1 MTDPLN
7 KSSDLNYKKIPRSLT
22 LNNNPKPSWKK
33 EKPPKNPNEKR
44 GKARVHVNQRLT
56 RKQELF
62 VKELVSNDGQIT
74 LIEAAERAGYSKSS
88 AHVRAYEL
96 TNPHVC
102 PHVVSAI
109 KRERDILDEKFGVNY
124 ARHIR
129 DLQHIRDM
137 ALENGAYSA
146 AVQAEYRRG
155 MAQGDIYVNKSEIRH
170 GSIDSMSKDAVVKAI
185 EEIKRSYG
193 EHTIDITPDREE
205 GSGPLSATEVSD
217 QEVEEELSSN

>member
-1 MTDPLN
+1 MKEPLN
-7 KSSDLNYKKIPRSLT
+7 KSSDLNFKKIPRSLV
-22 LNNNPKPSWKK
+22 LNNNPKPSWRK

-44 GKARVHVNQRLT
+44 GKVRVHEGQKLT

-74 LIEAAERAGYSKSS
+74 LIEAAERAGYAKSS
-88 AHVRAYEL
+88 THVRAYEL
-96 TNPHVC
+96 TNPHVS
-102 PHVVSAI
+102 PHVVAAI

-124 ARHIR
+124 SRHIK
-129 DLQHIRDM
+129 DLQRIRDI

-170 GSIDSMSKDAVVKAI
+170 GSIDSMSKDEVVKAI
-185 EEIKRSYG
+185 EEIKKSYG
-193 EHTIDITPDREE
+193 GQTIDITPDGEE
-205 GSGPLSATEVSD
+205 GSGPLSTTEVSD
-217 QEVEEELSSN
+217 KEVE